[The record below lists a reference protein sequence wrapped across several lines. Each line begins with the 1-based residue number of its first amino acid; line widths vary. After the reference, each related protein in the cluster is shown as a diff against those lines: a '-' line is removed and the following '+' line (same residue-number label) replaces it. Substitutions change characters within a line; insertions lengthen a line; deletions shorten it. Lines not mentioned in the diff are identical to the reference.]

1 MADAEMRASDD
12 AGEDAAASHTL
23 DDLPS
28 LHVGM
33 VVEGIVASVD
43 DERALIDVRGKSE
56 GLLAPREAVLA
67 HGQRLSEALH
77 PEDRVMVTILGFGPE
92 DGAPILSQR
101 RAQETIAWHQLEEAY
116 QSGAVLEA
124 PVFEQVRGGL
134 LVDVGVR
141 AFMPASQVERN
152 YVPDLSAYVGK
163 TVRVRVTEFDRPKGR
178 VILSQRVV
186 LEEEHQ
192 KRRERTWSELQEGQT
207 CAGVVKGI
215 TSFGAFVDLGGVDGL
230 LHVSAMSWGHVNE
243 PSEQLYVGQELTV
256 KILRLD
262 RERNRISLGLKQL
275 EPDPWE
281 GVEERFPLGSVVDGR
296 VARITA
302 FGAFITL
309 APQIEGLAHISQL
322 SDHRVEDPRE
332 VVAVGQEVQVKILR
346 VSRTERRIGLSLRQ
360 AAPSAERPAPASPAI
375 GDTSSG
381 GVTIG
386 DAIGDLLQRRGDGG
400 AGGISED
407 R

>member
-1 MADAEMRASDD
+1 MRASDD
-12 AGEDAAASHTL
+12 GGESAVSSHAL
-23 DDLPS
+23 GDLPA

-43 DERALIDVRGKSE
+43 DERALVDVRGKSE
-56 GLLAPREAVLA
+56 GILTPREAVLT

-77 PEDRVMVTILGFGPE
+77 PEDRVMVTILGFDAE

-101 RAQETIAWHQLEEAY
+101 RAQETIAWQRLEEAY
-116 QSGAVLEA
+116 QSGTILEA

-186 LEEEHQ
+186 LEEEYQ

-207 CAGVVKGI
+207 CVGVVKGI
-215 TSFGAFVDLGGVDGL
+215 TSFGAFIDLGGVDGL

-243 PSEQLYVGQELTV
+243 PSEQLHVGQELTV

-281 GVEERFPLGSVVDGR
+281 DVEERFPLGSVVSGR
-296 VARITA
+296 VARITS

-322 SDHRVEDPRE
+322 ADHRVEDPRE
-332 VVAVGQEVQVKILR
+332 VVSVGQQVRVKILR

-360 AAPSAERPAPASPAI
+360 AVASSAEPATPGTDAI
-375 GDTSSG
+375 SG
-381 GVTIG
+381 GATIG
-386 DAIGDLLQRRGDGG
+386 DAIGDLLQRESGG
-400 AGGISED
+400 GTDGISED
-407 R
+407 G